1 MDRKRR
7 GIRAAAVS
15 AVAGSRRLRGDARG
29 RRPMALEVDLLP
41 ATVAQTLGTSRRAV
55 EVALWG
61 PLNLAQRC
69 ARVIAA
75 LKAAGADEALVS
87 FIQPIDLAIHAAQ
100 PAAVT
105 NEELLGAS
113 PILQDEDR
121 TSATPKREAAQAYLN
136 ILYDDLAMRTALRT
150 GVAGGQQAV
159 S

>member
-7 GIRAAAVS
+7 GIRAEAVS
-15 AVAGSRRLRGDARG
+15 AAAGSRRLRGDARA

-41 ATVAQTLGTSRRAV
+41 ATMAQTLGTSRRAV

-105 NEELLGAS
+105 NQEMLGAPS
-113 PILQDEDR
+113 ISQDEDW
-121 TSATPKREAAQAYLN
+121 TSGTPTREVAQAYLN
-136 ILYDDLAMRTALRT
+136 TLYEDLARRTAQRT
-150 GVAGGQQAV
+150 AVVGQQAV
-159 S
+159 R